1 MHKIT
6 KDFSIL
12 DKEKTILAIEIV
24 SKESKNVLLSCC
36 YIPPRDITKNLTDY
50 LISIFQRAQNE
61 KSLIISNFNLDCL
74 DYNDDSNIKHF
85 QRRVFQLGF
94 VPLINKPKKVC
105 KNSATT
111 IGNINT
117 NLFFYNNLKKV
128 IIKSDIYDHFPIIFT
143 IQTGKIKA
151 NPKLFIIYII
161 KETLTRKTM
170 RFPSNNYLIS
180 IGGM

>member
-36 YIPPRDITKNLTDY
+36 YRTPRDITENLTDY

-85 QRRVFQLGF
+85 
-94 VPLINKPKKVC
+94 
-105 KNSATT
+105 
-111 IGNINT
+111 
-117 NLFFYNNLKKV
+117 
-128 IIKSDIYDHFPIIFT
+128 
-143 IQTGKIKA
+143 
-151 NPKLFIIYII
+151 
-161 KETLTRKTM
+161 
-170 RFPSNNYLIS
+170 
-180 IGGM
+180 

>member
-24 SKESKNVLLSCC
+24 SKESKNVLLSC
-36 YIPPRDITKNLTDY
+36 YYRPPRDITENLTDY

-85 QRRVFQLGF
+85 
-94 VPLINKPKKVC
+94 
-105 KNSATT
+105 
-111 IGNINT
+111 
-117 NLFFYNNLKKV
+117 
-128 IIKSDIYDHFPIIFT
+128 
-143 IQTGKIKA
+143 
-151 NPKLFIIYII
+151 
-161 KETLTRKTM
+161 
-170 RFPSNNYLIS
+170 
-180 IGGM
+180 